1 MLGNS
6 RLKRGAWTAILVLL
20 LVLPGCGL
28 QSFVSYS
35 PSAPT
40 ATVSPSPTA
49 VPATAAPFAS
59 DLQAAQ
65 AVEAQLI
72 SVYDA
77 VSSAVVN
84 ITSRGYVY
92 GWFRQPIPQEG
103 TGSGFVY
110 DSEGHI
116 ITNYHVVEGADE
128 LDVTLASGEVYE
140 AKIVGTDPSNDLAVI
155 RIDADDHLP
164 AAMALGD
171 SSELRVGQFVL
182 AIGNPFGL
190 EQTLTTGVISALGR
204 VIESPDD
211 SGFIGEAI
219 QTDAAINP
227 GNSGGPLL
235 DLLGRV
241 IGVNSQ
247 IISTSGASAGIGF
260 AVSSN
265 TVRRVVPELIAR
277 GYFPHPWLG
286 LDPAELTPSVASALR
301 QAGAD
306 LPVDTGLLV
315 INVTSGGPAARAGVL
330 GGTRAVRIGRYR
342 IPVDGDIIIALDG
355 EPVNDLQGLTLYL
368 ESETVIG
375 DTVELTVLRNGQQL
389 LIPVQV
395 QEEPREG

>member
-1 MLGNS
+1 VKWMIIV
-6 RLKRGAWTAILVLL
+6 TVVMML
-20 LVLPGCGL
+20 LVAPGCDLHEVAGL
-28 QSFVSYS
+28 IE
-35 PSAPT
+35 PT
-40 ATVSPSPTA
+40 ATASPAATP
-49 VPATAAPFAS
+49 VPATAVPYGS

-65 AVEAQLI
+65 AVETQLI
-72 SVYDA
+72 SVYQV

-84 ITSRGYVY
+84 ITSRDYVY
-92 GWFRQPIPQEG
+92 GWFRQPISQEG

-116 ITNYHVVEGADE
+116 ITNYHVIEGAE
-128 LDVTLASGEVYE
+128 EFDVTLASGEVY
-140 AKIVGTDPSNDLAVI
+140 AARVVGADPSNDLAVI
-155 RIDADDHLP
+155 RIDADDQLP
-164 AAMALGD
+164 AALALGD
-171 SSELRVGQFVL
+171 SSQLRVGQFVL

-190 EQTLTTGVISALGR
+190 QQTLTTGVISALGR

-211 SGFIGEAI
+211 AGFIGEAI

-235 DLLGRV
+235 DLQGRV

-265 TVRRVVPELIAR
+265 TVRRVVPQLIAR

-286 LDPAELTPSVASALR
+286 LDPAELTPAVASALR
-301 QAGAD
+301 QVGAD
-306 LPVDTGLLV
+306 LPVDAGLLV
-315 INVTSGGPAARAGVL
+315 INVANGGPAAEAGVR
-330 GGTRAVRIGRYR
+330 GGTRTVRISRYR

-355 EPVNDLQGLTLYL
+355 KPISDLQGLTLYL

-375 DTVELTVLRNGQQL
+375 DTVELTILRIGQEL
-389 LIPVQV
+389 VIPVQV
-395 QEEPREG
+395 QEQPREG